1 MTNWKLFVGIAA
13 ICAVTAMARPKWGP
27 PPPDAFKWLPTEAKD
42 KLKSIHED
50 HSLKWEERKKMIDEV
65 FDSLPQEIMDKMP
78 LPPGFDKLPSDIQE
92 QAKAI
97 NSDRTIKWGEKR
109 EKIRALINSLPEEQR
124 RLVPFPRFGGLVPP
138 FGPRGL
144 PPLVEELRKLIP
156 HPPKFGGF
164 GPFGP
169 RHHRGFPP
177 HPPPEFKEILGE
189 ELYNKLDAIHQDKN
203 LTHKK
208 DKIDEVMKGV
218 SKETLKNIP
227 LPPFLENL
235 PADVQTKA
243 QELRKLIPHP
253 PKFGEF
259 GPFGPRHHRGFPPH
273 PPPEFKEILGEEL
286 YNKLDVIHQDKNLTR
301 EERFKKMD
309 EFMSS
314 LPSETLAKLPLPP
327 PFRQLPE
334 DVQNK
339 IREIM
344 HNFSIDFKQRMQKV
358 REFIRTL
365 PEEQQKLV
373 PPPPPFFGG
382 QGHGHRHGFL
392 PRGPPADFK
401 DILPTDK
408 WEQLVEL
415 HKNDKLSWKEKKKQI
430 NEIMNS
436 IPSETLMKLPLPPHL
451 RKLSAENQQKIREF
465 FADKSLS
472 FDEKFQK
479 TKEFIKSLP
488 EAERK
493 LARPPPPPGFENLP
507 SDVKAKIDA
516 IFENETLGHHERFE
530 KVREIIDALPAEIRA
545 KLPPPPAPFN

>member
-27 PPPDAFKWLPTEAKD
+27 PPPDAFNWLPIEAKD
-42 KLKSIHED
+42 KIKAIHED
-50 HSLKWEERKKMIDEV
+50 HSLKWEERKKMIDQV
-65 FDSLPQEIMDKMP
+65 FDSLPQDIFDKMP

-109 EKIRALINSLPEEQR
+109 EKIRDLIKSLPEEQR
-124 RLVPFPRFGGLVPP
+124 RMIPYPRFGGPMPP

-144 PPLVEELRKLIP
+144 PPLPPPGFKEVLPSEVYEKLVEIQNSKLSNQEKKDKIDQVMKGVPKETLQNIPLPPFLENLPTDVQGKAREILSNFSDTFDVRHQKLHEFIETLPEELRKLIP

-189 ELYNKLDAIHQDKN
+189 ELFNKLDA
-203 LTHKK
+203 
-208 DKIDEVMKGV
+208 
-218 SKETLKNIP
+218 
-227 LPPFLENL
+227 
-235 PADVQTKA
+235 
-243 QELRKLIPHP
+243 
-253 PKFGEF
+253 
-259 GPFGPRHHRGFPPH
+259 
-273 PPPEFKEILGEEL
+273 
-286 YNKLDVIHQDKNLTR
+286 IHQDKNLTR

-314 LPSETLAKLPLPP
+314 LPSETLTKLPLPP
-327 PFRQLPE
+327 PFRQLPT

-344 HNFSIDFKQRMQKV
+344 HNFSIDFKKRMQNV
-358 REFIRTL
+358 REFIKTL
-365 PEEQQKLV
+365 PEDQQKLV

-382 QGHGHRHGFL
+382 GVGHGRRHGFL

-415 HKNDKLSWKEKKKQI
+415 HKSDKLSWEEKKKQI

-436 IPSETLMKLPLPPHL
+436 LPTETLMKLPLPPHL
-451 RKLSAENQQKIREF
+451 RKLTEENQQKIRQF

-488 EAERK
+488 EAERR

-507 SDVKAKIDA
+507 ADSKAKIDA

-530 KVREIIDALPAEIRA
+530 KVREIIDALPADIRA
-545 KLPPPPAPFN
+545 KLPPPPPPFH